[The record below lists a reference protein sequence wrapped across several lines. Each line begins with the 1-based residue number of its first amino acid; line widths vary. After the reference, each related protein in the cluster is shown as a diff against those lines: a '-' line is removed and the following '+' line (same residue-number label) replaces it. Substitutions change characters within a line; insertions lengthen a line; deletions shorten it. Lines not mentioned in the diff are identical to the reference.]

1 MTLETPLWPLSCII
15 TVYLI
20 VVAVVGK
27 KSNWKSFMADEFKVL
42 PILHLKTLLYRTFY
56 DVKFSVFMTLEIL
69 FSLLW
74 NLVKVQKR
82 SFDRYLPCI

>member
-1 MTLETPLWPLSCII
+1 
-15 TVYLI
+15 
-20 VVAVVGK
+20 
-27 KSNWKSFMADEFKVL
+27 MADEFKVL

-69 FSLLW
+69 FSLLR